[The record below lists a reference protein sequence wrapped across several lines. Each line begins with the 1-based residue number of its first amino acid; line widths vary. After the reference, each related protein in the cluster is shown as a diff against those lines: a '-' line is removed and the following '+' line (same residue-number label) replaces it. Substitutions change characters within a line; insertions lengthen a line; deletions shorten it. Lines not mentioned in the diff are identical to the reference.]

1 MNFLSWFGSSA
12 PGITLDGSNTRCL
25 GPLTLHGRNNLPVLS
40 VRQIRLIKYFTWLN
54 HILILYVGEKSHRI
68 ILLPRVR
75 WSQKETA
82 PQLLVA
88 NQEHLTL
95 PLPMKGGECIQPVG
109 AQRGFHHSCH
119 WMKQVLPCVQE
130 MGIAHTLPPCS
141 KLLGQGNTV
150 ILTFAAAKY
159 TRNLSGA

>member
-12 PGITLDGSNTRCL
+12 PGITLHGSNTRCL
-25 GPLTLHGRNNLPVLS
+25 GPLKLHGRNNLPLLS
-40 VRQIRLIKYFTWLN
+40 LQQIRLIKYFIWLN
-54 HILILYVGEKSHRI
+54 DIFILYVGEKSHRI
-68 ILLPRVR
+68 IVLPGVK

-95 PLPMKGGECIQPVG
+95 PLPMKQGKCAQPVG
-109 AQRGFHHSCH
+109 AQWGFHHSCH
-119 WMKQVLPCVQE
+119 WMEQVLPCVQE

-150 ILTFAAAKY
+150 ILTFTAAKY
-159 TRNLSGA
+159 RHNLSSA